1 MSSSHLH
8 VKFKLAIQVA
18 QLLGTYVDVGSV
30 DVVALVVAV
39 AVGLEHH
46 SVVVV

>member
-1 MSSSHLH
+1 MYLH
-8 VKFKLAIQVA
+8 GISC
-18 QLLGTYVDVGSV
+18 THVDVGSV